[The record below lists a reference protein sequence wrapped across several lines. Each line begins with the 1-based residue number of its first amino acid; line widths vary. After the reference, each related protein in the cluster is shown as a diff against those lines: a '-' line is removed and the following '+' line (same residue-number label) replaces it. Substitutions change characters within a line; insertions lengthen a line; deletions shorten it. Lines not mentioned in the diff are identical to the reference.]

1 MDQESRQSG
10 TGKQFQRRRLLLLV
24 ALGFALIAWGPRA
37 AMVLSDGW
45 CSSCRALE
53 QQRQIDAAGE
63 RIDALQREVAYAR
76 TSEGRDVAAKR
87 RFGVGPD
94 DEIWI
99 TVEANRAPERRGE
112 PKSVADRLEGWLAD
126 AGSRFVDRIRE
137 LAAIGAYWVG
147 LEEVDGYVVVPE
159 IEDEAPA
166 GAPDSDSDASDQAEP
181 VTGPGGEAGED
192 ETEAQ

>member
-1 MDQESRQSG
+1 
-10 TGKQFQRRRLLLLV
+10 
-24 ALGFALIAWGPRA
+24 
-37 AMVLSDGW
+37 MVLSDGW

-63 RIDALQREVAYAR
+63 RSMRSSAR
-76 TSEGRDVAAKR
+76 SSPDLRGRDAAKR